1 MKKKSMEKIKK
12 VEDSCVCFAISQL
25 KLDKD
30 LQEHIKGYLFY
41 ELRNIDEWE
50 LSNHWTCRSQD
61 FVIKNTY
68 TRLEPVRTR

>member
-1 MKKKSMEKIKK
+1 MEKKSMKKMK
-12 VEDSCVCFAISQL
+12 VEYSCFAISQL
-25 KLDKD
+25 KLDKE

-61 FVIKNTY
+61 FVIKKY
-68 TRLEPVRTR
+68 PIPG